1 MTKIIFSFY
10 PLIYIHLL
18 FKNQIVRVI
27 GYASNVFW
35 TLSIKCIT
43 PFKGATF
50 ISDAVMYWLSLL
62 HNFIQQNL
70 DSKLCAILVGTI

>member
-1 MTKIIFSFY
+1 MAKMICSFN
-10 PLIYIHLL
+10 PLIYIHVL

-43 PFKGATF
+43 PFKRATF
-50 ISDAVMYWLSLL
+50 ISDAVMYCLSLL
-62 HNFIQQNL
+62 HNFNQ
-70 DSKLCAILVGTI
+70 